1 MQIEIIAVVTETK
14 KNARGGIYNEA
25 VITFKNKTFQDK
37 IETKKLLDFASKEV
51 YPILSQAKF
60 GEVYDIIKTKDEQ
73 GFWQWVGIN
82 SIGDSNAKQFA
93 PQPEGNPVNN
103 KAPSV
108 TPKSTYETA
117 EERAARQVMIVRQSS
132 LANAVSLL
140 AANGGKKNTVEEVI
154 AVAKQFENY
163 VLDKNQV
170 SDKNT
175 NSFSD
180 IPEDDIP
187 F

>member
-82 SIGDSNAKQFA
+82 YSNAKQFA

-154 AVAKQFENY
+154 AVAKLFENY

-180 IPEDDIP
+180 ILEDDIS